1 MDDEEE
7 LVFEPDRD
15 PFSQTAE
22 PDDALTRCICWGWL
36 DGPEDERAGEP
47 DLFENMTVDSRL
59 QGLDVG
65 GNVGKFRHGTPIIDR
80 MRTFRILVGGWILG
94 GAAIVLLSLGDVQPV
109 VARPAP
115 LVYVPAVPQQRTPIL
130 IPVRGIAPTQLR
142 DTFTELRGGGRR
154 SHGAMDILAPRGTE
168 VVAAVDG
175 KVRKIFT
182 SKAGGLSVYQ
192 FDVNEE
198 RVYYYAHL
206 DRYADGL
213 HEGQFLEQGQILG
226 YVGTTGNAPAGTPH
240 LHFAIEELTAEKLW
254 WKGTPLNPYPLL
266 AR

>member
-1 MDDEEE
+1 
-7 LVFEPDRD
+7 
-15 PFSQTAE
+15 
-22 PDDALTRCICWGWL
+22 
-36 DGPEDERAGEP
+36 
-47 DLFENMTVDSRL
+47 
-59 QGLDVG
+59 
-65 GNVGKFRHGTPIIDR
+65 

-94 GAAIVLLSLGDVQPV
+94 GAAIVLLSLGNVPAV

-115 LVYVPAVPQQRTPIL
+115 QTFALAVPQQQRSSAPIL

-142 DTFTELRGGGRR
+142 DTFTESRGGGRR

-168 VVAAVDG
+168 VIAAVDG

-192 FDVNEE
+192 FDVKEE

-213 HEGQFLEQGQILG
+213 QEGQFLQQGQLLG
-226 YVGTTGNAPAGTPH
+226 YVGTTGNAPARTPH
-240 LHFAIEELTAEKLW
+240 LHFAIEALTAEKLW
-254 WKGTPLNPYPLL
+254 WKATPLNPYPLL
-266 AR
+266 LQ

>member
-1 MDDEEE
+1 
-7 LVFEPDRD
+7 
-15 PFSQTAE
+15 
-22 PDDALTRCICWGWL
+22 
-36 DGPEDERAGEP
+36 
-47 DLFENMTVDSRL
+47 
-59 QGLDVG
+59 
-65 GNVGKFRHGTPIIDR
+65 
-80 MRTFRILVGGWILG
+80 MRTFRILLGGWILG
-94 GAAIVLLSLGDVQPV
+94 GTAIVLLSLGDVPEV

-115 LVYVPAVPQQRTPIL
+115 PAHALAIPQQQRSPIL
-130 IPVRGIAPTQLR
+130 IPVRGIAANQLR
-142 DTFTELRGGGRR
+142 DTFTQARGGGR

-175 KVRKIFT
+175 KIRKIFT

-192 FDVNEE
+192 FDVKEE

-213 HEGQFLEQGQILG
+213 REGQFVEQGTVLG

-240 LHFAIEELTAEKLW
+240 LHFAIEALTAEKLW

-266 AR
+266 VR